1 MAISAQVNIAANLQQ
16 LHQYVL
22 LQKTADYL
30 DKAEFFQ
37 KDCIKI
43 LNIRSHGTTSRQ
55 TFLSRVSACIET
67 NDLTIDLINSSQQ
80 TLSVVLHAP
89 NRLFLEHCVS
99 DLQELG
105 VVTLMDNLAIISVIG
120 HKMRN
125 VVGIGAEIFSA
136 LAGAKINIYLI
147 SQGASEINIS

>member
-1 MAISAQVNIAANLQQ
+1 M
-16 LHQYVL
+16 
-22 LQKTADYL
+22 
-30 DKAEFFQ
+30 
-37 KDCIKI
+37 
-43 LNIRSHGTTSRQ
+43 
-55 TFLSRVSACIET
+55 SACIET
-67 NDLTIDLINSSQQ
+67 HDLTIDLINSSQQ
-80 TLSVVLHAP
+80 TLSVALHAP
-89 NRLFLEHCVS
+89 DRLFLEHCVS
-99 DLQELG
+99 DLKELG